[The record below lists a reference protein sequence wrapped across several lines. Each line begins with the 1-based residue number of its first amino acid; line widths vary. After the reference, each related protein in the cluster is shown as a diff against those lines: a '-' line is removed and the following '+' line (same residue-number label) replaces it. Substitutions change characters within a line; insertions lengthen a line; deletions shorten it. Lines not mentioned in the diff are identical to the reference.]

1 MTAAEAPGQETSVAT
16 SPPLATMPITH
27 RAAAEFIG
35 TFALVF
41 AGAGAIVISADRGGA
56 ISHEGVAASFGLAI
70 MVMIYAVGHI
80 SGAHFNPGVTL
91 GFAVARRFPQRD
103 VAPYWTAQFAGAIA
117 AALLLRALFGN
128 IAGLGATLP
137 AGPESDSFVLEIVL
151 TFFLMFVI
159 ISVATDSRAVGQ
171 AAAIAI
177 GGTVGL
183 EAMFAGPISGASMNA
198 ARSLGPALVSGELT
212 SLWVYLLAPAI
223 GAVLGALTYE
233 FVRGGHE

>member
-1 MTAAEAPGQETSVAT
+1 MTTAT
-16 SPPLATMPITH
+16 STSDGAPPVAGMPLAQ

-41 AGAGAIVISADRGGA
+41 AGCGAIVVSSEGDGVIA
-56 ISHEGVAASFGLAI
+56 HEGIAATFGLAI

-91 GFAVARRFPQRD
+91 GFAVARRFPPAD
-103 VAPYWTAQFAGAIA
+103 VAPYWAAQVGAATMAAG
-117 AALLLRALFGN
+117 LLLALFGDV
-128 IAGLGATLP
+128 AALGATLP
-137 AGPESDSFVLEIVL
+137 SGSEAQSFALEVVL

-159 ISVATDSRAVGQ
+159 ISVATDARAAGQ
-171 AAAIAI
+171 GAAIAI
-177 GGTVGL
+177 GGTVALAALFG
-183 EAMFAGPISGASMNA
+183 GPISGASMNT

-212 SLWVYLLAPAI
+212 SLWVYVLAPPI

-233 FVRGGHE
+233 FVRGDS

>member
-1 MTAAEAPGQETSVAT
+1 VTAAVREIGAEVAH
-16 SPPLATMPITH
+16 AARMPILN

-41 AGAGAIVISADRGGA
+41 AGAGAIVISAGSGGA
-56 ISHEGVAASFGLAI
+56 ISHEGVAATFGLVI

-91 GFAVARRFPQRD
+91 GFAVTRRFAFAD
-103 VAPYWTAQFAGAIA
+103 VPAYWGAQFAAAIA
-117 AALLLRALFGN
+117 AAGLLRALFGN
-128 IAGLGATLP
+128 IANLGATLP
-137 AGPESDSFVLEIVL
+137 AGSESDSFILEVVL

-159 ISVATDSRAVGQ
+159 ISVATDARAVGH

-183 EAMFAGPISGASMNA
+183 DAMFGGPISGASMNT
-198 ARSLGPALVSGELT
+198 ARSLGPALVSGELK
-212 SLWVYLLAPAI
+212 SLWVYLAAPPI
-223 GAVLGALTYE
+223 GAVLGALAYE
-233 FVRGGHE
+233 FVRGDR